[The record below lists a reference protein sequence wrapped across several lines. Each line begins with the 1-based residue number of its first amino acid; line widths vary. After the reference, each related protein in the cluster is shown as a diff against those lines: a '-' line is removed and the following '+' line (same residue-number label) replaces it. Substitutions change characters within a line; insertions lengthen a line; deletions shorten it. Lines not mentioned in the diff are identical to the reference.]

1 LKIENSESLLQYM
14 VDTAVLL
21 GANVTFAESEMSKNL
36 QFEVELAMI
45 TVPKELRRNMTNR
58 YNPTTTGEA
67 KTYPV
72 LHPSWTTY
80 IQVPKFRGR
89 CGVFV

>member
-1 LKIENSESLLQYM
+1 M
-14 VDTAVLL
+14 VDTAILL
-21 GANVTFAESEMSKNL
+21 GANATFAEQEMSKNL

-58 YNPTTTGEA
+58 YNPTTTGQA
-67 KTYPV
+67 KTYLG

-80 IQVPKFRGR
+80 IQVPLFSGLSYH
-89 CGVFV
+89 